1 MNKKLIALAVAS
13 AAVAPAAFAA
23 DSEVVMYGQVNLGV
37 VIDSHYLGTG
47 EQLRVENLGTS
58 SRIGFKG
65 SEKLGNGLTAWF
77 RIENGLAPDDASASG
92 WATREG
98 WVGLKGDFGN
108 VALGRGKSAYQLAV
122 EEFDW
127 FDGPLTL
134 GINEVDGLNASRFNN
149 TIKYM
154 GDFGPVSFSFDW
166 GLGENKGNG
175 KSAGR
180 YNSASLKYTMG
191 DLWFIGAGDVEKDAN
206 RANRDRRDALL
217 GLGWGS
223 GPVAVAGAYQYAS
236 AKDTGVKVKR
246 NSFLVTGSYSM
257 DNLTLKAGLDIGD
270 KQRVNGTKVADSQ
283 FVHSLLGVNYALSK
297 RTKLMSE
304 YGRIDFKKPIQDKS
318 TFTVGVMHAF

>member
-13 AAVAPAAFAA
+13 AAMAPAALAA
-23 DSEVVMYGQVNLGV
+23 DEVVMYGQVNVGV
-37 VIDSHYLGTG
+37 VIDSHYQNDG
-47 EQLRVENLGTS
+47 EQLRVDNLGTS

-65 SEKLGNGLTAWF
+65 NEKLGNGLTAWF
-77 RIENGLAPDDASASG
+77 RIENGIAPDDASASG

-134 GINEVDGLNASRFNN
+134 GINEVDGMNASRFNN
-149 TIKYM
+149 TIKYS
-154 GDFGPVSFSFDW
+154 GDFGPVSFSTDW
-166 GLGENKGNG
+166 GMGENKGNG

-191 DLWFIGAGDVEKDAN
+191 DLWLIGAADVEKN
-206 RANRDRRDALL
+206 PNVSNRDRRNGLV
-217 GLGWGS
+217 GLGWGA
-223 GPVAVAGAYQYAS
+223 GPVAIAGAYQYAS
-236 AKDTGVKVKR
+236 KKDTGPKAKR
-246 NSFLVTGSYSM
+246 NSFLVVGSYSM
-257 DNLTLKAGLDIGD
+257 DALTLKAGVDVGD
-270 KQRVNGTKVADSQ
+270 KERVGGSKVENSQ
-283 FVHSLLGVNYALSK
+283 YVHSLLGVNYALSK

-304 YGRIDFKKPIQDKS
+304 YGRIDVKKPEQDRS
-318 TFTVGVMHAF
+318 VFTVGVMHAF